1 MSQLNNI
8 FVKKKLCVLFQSSS
22 NRHCLQIIIKMY
34 KYIIKAYLND
44 IYYVYILFIPLLQST
59 MISLLNLIWFVVLIG
74 LWSWL
79 INEVGYYNIYILYI
93 YKIQTTIVMVLHVS
107 SHHTYYF
114 LARTITYLTE
124 KLKSNAKLSRLKLS
138 KSCIHK
144 KVLAGQYTLNSFFLN
159 AQGKV

>member
-1 MSQLNNI
+1 
-8 FVKKKLCVLFQSSS
+8 
-22 NRHCLQIIIKMY
+22 
-34 KYIIKAYLND
+34 
-44 IYYVYILFIPLLQST
+44 
-59 MISLLNLIWFVVLIG
+59 
-74 LWSWL
+74 
-79 INEVGYYNIYILYI
+79 
-93 YKIQTTIVMVLHVS
+93 MVLHVS

-159 AQGKV
+159 AQGKVWDAFVSVLLILYEIVVFVHLHFLNYLFLLLFFFNIKHVFIWNTSLITIFKIQAYNDIKECYAMKWEQNKYYWNYIPVSIIHAKK